1 MRIWIRGL
9 ACAVFVTVLLV
20 LAESASATT
29 SLHVA
34 PRPRPL
40 PLSMVQELVKLYAA
54 KHGVPLHIAHNLVS
68 VESGWRQNAVS
79 RKGARG
85 IMQLRP
91 RTARGLRVNIYDT
104 KQNIEGGMRYLRL
117 MYDRFKRW
125 DLALAA
131 YHSGPTKVARYRGI
145 PPKSR
150 SYVKRILAGA
160 HPVTGA
166 LPKTAAKFAAPTPA
180 PKPVATVVQVSEPTL
195 PFTGLRQRV
204 IGATGESYITRTE
217 TVQDDVVVLR
227 TDALVLADGV
237 RVVRT
242 YLLVD
247 GVMTVVSE
255 RTEGMTPGVSES
267 ETTET
272 DTK

>member
-1 MRIWIRGL
+1 MRTWIGGL
-9 ACAVFVTVLLV
+9 ACAVFLIALLLV
-20 LAESASATT
+20 AESASATT
-29 SLHVA
+29 LLHAA

-40 PLSMVQELVKLYAA
+40 PLSMVQDLVKHYAA
-54 KHGVPLHIAHNLVS
+54 KYGIPQHVAHNLVS

-117 MYDRFKRW
+117 MYDRFRRW

-150 SYVKRILAGA
+150 SYVKRILVGA

-166 LPKTAAKFAAPTPA
+166 LPKTAAKAAA
-180 PKPVATVVQVSEPTL
+180 PKPAGRPAETVVPVSEKTL
-195 PFTGLRQRV
+195 PFTGLRRRV
-204 IGATGESYITRTE
+204 LGVTGDSYITRTE

-227 TDALVLADGV
+227 TDALVLADGT
-237 RVVRT
+237 RVVRS

-247 GVMTVVSE
+247 GVVTLVSE
-255 RTEGMTPGVSES
+255 RTEGVAPGGTEDSTDA
-267 ETTET
+267 ETR
-272 DTK
+272 

>member
-166 LPKTAAKFAAPTPA
+166 LPKTAAKAAAPPPA
-180 PKPVATVVQVSEPTL
+180 PKPVATVVQVSETTP

-204 IGATGESYITRTE
+204 IGATGESYITRIE